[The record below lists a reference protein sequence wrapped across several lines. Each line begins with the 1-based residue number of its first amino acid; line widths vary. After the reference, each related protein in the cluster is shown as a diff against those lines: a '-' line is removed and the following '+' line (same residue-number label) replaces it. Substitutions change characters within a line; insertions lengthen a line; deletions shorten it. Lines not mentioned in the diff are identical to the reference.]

1 MRLLSGLVER
11 QRLLDAVAVEGV
23 VEVEGPRDVVLGGLR
38 RRRLGGDAV
47 GQPELLLDATE
58 PLRLGSDR
66 VGERLERVGE
76 LREPVGDWGEV
87 SKDDAALNEEAL
99 RDGSRLLSV
108 YKLADQ
114 TKIWII
120 TEAAD
125 DEAKREATTILL
137 PSEY

>member
-1 MRLLSGLVER
+1 MVTIARPRFPLGQVLATPG
-11 QRLLDAVAVEGV
+11 AVEALKKAGHMPD
-23 VEVEGPRDVVLGGLR
+23 EFIR
-38 RRRLGGDAV
+38 RHH
-47 GQPELLLDATE
+47 
-58 PLRLGSDR
+58 
-66 VGERLERVGE
+66 
-76 LREPVGDWGEV
+76 VGDWGEV